1 MTDTATELKENKIL
15 EALEAL
21 ISECESRISEGYSL
35 RSHGQQY
42 PNITRDFFIRRA
54 KKNDAYIHSREFTQS
69 EEFEEVCENI
79 SRQILTWSREDC
91 VRLMNSAHNAIAAV
105 LTFEVIFEDAYD
117 QLEPF
122 VINDLSEDLLLKQNE
137 LRGRLNR
144 LSTRLQN
151 AENGAGDLE
160 VTVKNINAA
169 AAAADN
175 LPETLE
181 TLKKASETA
190 SRNNEES
197 KKLLAEIVAANDIAK
212 EAESFIG
219 VTRNEIDVIL
229 KNSERALATAT
240 SAGLAAAFNAQYEKL
255 KEECWYWVGL
265 LAISLGTASALGYL
279 RLENIFELL
288 GKPGIS
294 DSTIVLNLLLSS
306 IIIGAP
312 IWFAW
317 LATKRVG
324 YLFKLREDYGFKA
337 TVSTAYEGFRRE
349 AANQCDE
356 MERKVLESTLKRF
369 DEAPLRLVDDR
380 VFGSPAH
387 EALNSKGIKSA
398 VQSVV
403 GAVKELT
410 KPQKQVKDTQLEN
423 MEKSE

>member
-15 EALEAL
+15 EAVDEL
-21 ISECESRISEGYSL
+21 IQKCESRMTEDYSL
-35 RSHGQQY
+35 RNHGQQY
-42 PNITRDFFIRRA
+42 PDITRDFFIRRA
-54 KKNDAYIHSREFTQS
+54 KKIDGYIHSREFTQS

-91 VRLMNSAHNAIAAV
+91 QRIINSAHNAMAAV
-105 LTFEVIFEDAYD
+105 ITFNVNLEDAYD

-122 VINDLSEDLLLKQNE
+122 VINDSSGDLLLQQKE

-151 AENGAGDLE
+151 AENRTGDLE
-160 VTVKNINAA
+160 VKVKNINDASA
-169 AAAADN
+169 SADN
-175 LPETLE
+175 MPETLE
-181 TLKKASETA
+181 TLRQASETA
-190 SRNNEES
+190 SQNNEES

-212 EAESFIG
+212 EATSFIND
-219 VTRNEIDVIL
+219 TKTEIESIL
-229 KNSERALATAT
+229 IKSEKALATAT
-240 SAGLAAAFNAQYEKL
+240 SSGLAAAFNAQYEKL
-255 KEECWYWVGL
+255 KNECWYWVGL
-265 LAISLGTASALGYL
+265 LAISLGIASALGYL

-387 EALNSKGIKSA
+387 EALNSKGVKSA

-403 GAVKELT
+403 GTVKELT